1 MTNYIITKHAMERYA
16 ERINYNQKKTRDA
29 IIKDLKALKNKR
41 IINVGDKK
49 YIFFK
54 NYREFILQKKGNKE
68 ILITVIKHKRSTKQQ
83 AIEKRERERQE
94 YLDIIE
100 GFKIDKEEK

>member
-29 IIKDLKALKNKR
+29 IIKDLKALKNKC

-100 GFKIDKEEK
+100 GFKIDKEED

>member
-100 GFKIDKEEK
+100 EFKINKEEN

>member
-16 ERINYNQKKTRDA
+16 ERINYNQKRTRDA

-100 GFKIDKEEK
+100 EFKINKEEN

>member
-29 IIKDLKALKNKR
+29 IMKDLRAMKNKR

-100 GFKIDKEEK
+100 GFKINKEED

>member
-1 MTNYIITKHAMERYA
+1 MTNYIITKHAMERYS

-29 IIKDLKALKNKR
+29 IMKDLRAMKNKR

-100 GFKIDKEEK
+100 GFKINKEEN

>member
-1 MTNYIITKHAMERYA
+1 M
-16 ERINYNQKKTRDA
+16 
-29 IIKDLKALKNKR
+29 KNKR

-100 GFKIDKEEK
+100 GFKIDKEEN

>member
-29 IIKDLKALKNKR
+29 IIKDLKTLKNKR

-100 GFKIDKEEK
+100 GFKINKEED

>member
-100 GFKIDKEEK
+100 GFKINKEED

>member
-100 GFKIDKEEK
+100 GFKIDKEEN

>member
-1 MTNYIITKHAMERYA
+1 MTSYIITKHAMERYA

-29 IIKDLKALKNKR
+29 IMKDLRAMKNKR

-100 GFKIDKEEK
+100 GFKINKE

>member
-68 ILITVIKHKRSTKQQ
+68 ILITVIKHKR
-83 AIEKRERERQE
+83 
-94 YLDIIE
+94 
-100 GFKIDKEEK
+100 

>member
-100 GFKIDKEEK
+100 GFKIDKEED

>member
-29 IIKDLKALKNKR
+29 IMKDLRAMKNKR

-100 GFKIDKEEK
+100 GFKIDKEEN

>member
-29 IIKDLKALKNKR
+29 IIKDLRAMKNKR

-100 GFKIDKEEK
+100 GFKINKEED